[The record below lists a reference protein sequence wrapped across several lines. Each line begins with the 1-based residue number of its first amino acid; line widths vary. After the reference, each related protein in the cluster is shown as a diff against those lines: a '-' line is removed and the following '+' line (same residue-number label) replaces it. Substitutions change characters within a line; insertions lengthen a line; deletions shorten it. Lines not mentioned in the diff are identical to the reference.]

1 MAVNEDTQPSA
12 SIISSP
18 PHSNYAP
25 TRTRTANYFAGL
37 LTGYAVAAAAIIISL
52 WLTPFTL
59 RFLDREE
66 YAVFAFTNDIWLWL
80 FLFDLG
86 TTAGLRT
93 QVAQLTGL
101 PDTERL
107 NRLASTSFFAQL
119 ALALFV
125 LVAGVALSMLFPSLL
140 GVRPDLREE
149 ATVVVALLAVGASF
163 SLGTRTFSVLLTAHQ
178 QIHIDNLIQLALL
191 VVRTVLIM
199 LLLATGWK
207 LYALSVA
214 GLIAIIVGA
223 LLAFVRYRATLP
235 GLAIRFDLFSWG
247 TLRNDIRSHALW
259 FGVVN
264 LAAVVVYNMDRAV
277 AARAISFESVTTWT
291 LTGQAYSLAGVLIMQ
306 MTSTALPGLG
316 QLIGKGDTETAFAT
330 YLRLIVLCTGI
341 SIVAA
346 LSLWAGN
353 GAFVTWWVGAK
364 LYGGTWLDA
373 ALALNLVVA
382 AWTLSNRTML
392 TAMIMARPLALSRT
406 VEATINLGLSIL
418 LAQRVGLV
426 GIAVATAIAGLLTSC
441 WYIPQL
447 VLGRFRR
454 SFSEL
459 LRHALAP
466 LTLLALILLP
476 AAWWMRFLTE
486 GTGISGALLA
496 MCAVSALGFVLLWSF
511 VFDANMRAQSINI
524 VAQTYRTLHKRF
536 FTARES

>member
-1 MAVNEDTQPSA
+1 MAVNDDTQPTV

-18 PHSNYAP
+18 PHPNSAP
-25 TRTRTANYFAGL
+25 TRSRTANYFAGL
-37 LTGYAVAAAAIIISL
+37 LTGYAVAATAIIISL

-80 FLFDLG
+80 FLFDFG

-107 NRLASTSFFAQL
+107 NRLVSTSFFAQL
-119 ALALFV
+119 ALALGV
-125 LVAGVALSMLFPSLL
+125 LVAGMALAMLFPSLL
-140 GVRPDLREE
+140 GVRPDLREQ

-191 VVRTVLIM
+191 VVRTVLIT
-199 LLLATGWK
+199 LLLAAGWK

-214 GLIAIIVGA
+214 GLIVFMVGA
-223 LLAFVRYRATLP
+223 LLAFVRCRTTLP
-235 GLAIRFDLFSWG
+235 GLAIRFDLFSWD
-247 TLRNDIRSHALW
+247 TLRSDIKSHALW

-277 AARAISFESVTTWT
+277 AARVISFESVTTWT
-291 LTGQAYSLAGVLIMQ
+291 LTGQAYSLAGVLMMQ

-316 QLIGKGDTETAFAT
+316 QLIGKGDTEAAFAT
-330 YLRLIVLCTGI
+330 YLRLVVLCTGV
-341 SIVAA
+341 SMVAA

-353 GAFVTWWVGAK
+353 GAFVAWWVGAK

-406 VEATINLGLSIL
+406 VEATVNLGLSVL
-418 LAQRVGLV
+418 LAQRVGLM
-426 GIAVATAIAGLLTSC
+426 GIAVGTAIAGLLTSC
-441 WYIPQL
+441 WYMPRL
-447 VLGRFRR
+447 VLRRFRH

-466 LTLLALILLP
+466 LALLALILLP
-476 AAWWMRFLTE
+476 AAWWMRFITE
-486 GTGISGALLA
+486 GRGIGGALLA
-496 MCAVSALGFVLLWSF
+496 MCAVSALGFVLLWAF
-511 VFDANMRAQSINI
+511 VFDADMRARSINI
-524 VAQTYRTLHKRF
+524 VAQTYRALRK
-536 FTARES
+536 